1 MLQEWKGIK
10 FDHPPRER
18 IYLYAMNEQ
27 IHELYQLEN
36 YFRVGVSV
44 VTDSIDWRIVI
55 ADIFCDGSQGKGHQ
69 EIRVGRP
76 SILPSRPLRYS
87 FTRIAYF
94 RF

>member
-36 YFRVGVSV
+36 DFRVGVSV
-44 VTDSIDWRIVI
+44 VTDSID
-55 ADIFCDGSQGKGHQ
+55 
-69 EIRVGRP
+69 
-76 SILPSRPLRYS
+76 
-87 FTRIAYF
+87 
-94 RF
+94 

>member
-1 MLQEWKGIK
+1 MCWLVLN
-10 FDHPPRER
+10 
-18 IYLYAMNEQ
+18 YLSLSS
-27 IHELYQLEN
+27 I
-36 YFRVGVSV
+36 
-44 VTDSIDWRIVI
+44 VTDSIDWRIAI
-55 ADIFCDGSQGKGHQ
+55 ADIFCDGSRGKGHQ